1 MSLVVRRPGTAAMI
15 GYAARAA
22 YDNRASLGNM
32 ARGAYNRLVKS
43 ARSSRQ
49 NSRRP
54 NLRKRSVP
62 LRGYTG
68 NGVTAQ
74 HDVSNVYRKKNMP
87 YRKKKGW
94 KRFIKKVHAVAEKD
108 LGSRTVVFNDTIST
122 TNSVSG
128 EHICMTMALYSQ
140 KSSKSML
147 NDLNQISALENYEA
161 NPTTAAGITVEKSTK
176 IIFQSGIMDLTV
188 RNASY
193 QTDSTSVGAKMEV
206 DVYEIYM
213 RKDALDGTTS
223 YNDLSNMLNVGNT
236 DTKNIGGAGTGLTI
250 QNRGV
255 TPFECNAA
263 LSRFGIKILT
273 KKKYFLESGGTFT
286 YQCRDPRRRSCDIRD
301 IAQRFGFN
309 RPKWTKIFYI
319 IGKIVPGLTV
329 GAGAGQF
336 TEQLHVGVTR
346 KYLYKVEGANDD
358 RDRLIT
364 ATGAPGNPT

>member
-1 MSLVVRRPGTAAMI
+1 MSLIVRRPGTAAMV

-32 ARGAYNRLVKS
+32 ARSAYNRLVK
-43 ARSSRQ
+43 AASSRRP

-54 NLRKRSVP
+54 SLRKRTAPV
-62 LRGYTG
+62 RGYTG

-94 KRFIKKVHAVAEKD
+94 KRFVKKVHAVAEKD
-108 LGSRTVVFNDTIST
+108 LGSRTVVFNDLITT
-122 TNSVSG
+122 TNTTSG
-128 EHICMTMALYSQ
+128 NHICMTFALYPQQST
-140 KSSKSML
+140 KTWL
-147 NDLNQISALENYEA
+147 NDLVQISGLENVGA
-161 NPTTAAGITVEKSTK
+161 NPITAAGITVERTTK
-176 IIFQSGIMDLTV
+176 ILFHSAVLDLTI

-206 DVYEIYM
+206 DVYELYL
-213 RKDALDGTTS
+213 RKDALDNVTS
-223 YNDLSNMLNVGNT
+223 YNDLSNLLNVGNT
-236 DTKNIGGAGTGLTI
+236 DTNNIGGAGSGITI

-255 TPFECNAA
+255 TPFECNAS
-263 LSRFGIKILT
+263 LGRFGIKVVS

-286 YQCRDPRRRSCDIRD
+286 YQCRDPKRRVSDLRD
-301 IAQRFGFN
+301 LAQRQGFN
-309 RPKWTKIFYI
+309 RPRWTKIFYV

-336 TEQLHVGVTR
+336 TENLVVGVTR

-358 RDRLIT
+358 RDRLLT
-364 ATGAPGNPT
+364 STGAPGNPT